1 MEYNSTR
8 VDLIM
13 PEYGR
18 AIHKMVDHLK
28 TIENREDRNKAALAL
43 IDIMG
48 VKNPHLR
55 DVEDFTHKLWDHL
68 FIMADY
74 ELDVDSPY
82 PIPQKTVD
90 IGPDKIEYFDD
101 SKIKFKFY
109 GRTVR
114 DIIQKAT
121 LMEDGKEKE
130 ALIEIIANLMKKFYL
145 NYNKESVEDEVI
157 NQHLQDLSNGALRIK
172 ETYNIDSTLDILS
185 QKNKRR
191 KRSNNNSNNNKNY
204 RKKKNNQKRS

>member
-121 LMEDGKEKE
+121 LMEEGKEKE

-172 ETYNIDSTLDILS
+172 ETY
-185 QKNKRR
+185 
-191 KRSNNNSNNNKNY
+191 
-204 RKKKNNQKRS
+204 

>member
-18 AIHKMVDHLK
+18 AIHKMVDHIK
-28 TIENREDRNKAALAL
+28 KIEDRAERNKAALAL

-68 FIMADY
+68 FIMAEY
-74 ELDVDSPY
+74 NLDVDSPY
-82 PIPQKTVD
+82 PIPLKSTD
-90 IGPDKIEYFDD
+90 KGPDKIEYFDD
-101 SKIKFKFY
+101 SRLKFKFY

-121 LMEDGKEKE
+121 LMEEGEEKE

-157 NQHLQDLSNGALRIK
+157 NQHLQNLSNGALHIK
-172 ETYNIDSTLDILS
+172 ESYNIDSTIDILS
-185 QKNKRR
+185 HKNKRR
-191 KRSNNNSNNNKNY
+191 KRPTNKNY

>member
-28 TIENREDRNKAALAL
+28 MIENREDRNKAALAL

-121 LMEDGKEKE
+121 LMEEGKEKE

-191 KRSNNNSNNNKNY
+191 KRSNNNNNKNY